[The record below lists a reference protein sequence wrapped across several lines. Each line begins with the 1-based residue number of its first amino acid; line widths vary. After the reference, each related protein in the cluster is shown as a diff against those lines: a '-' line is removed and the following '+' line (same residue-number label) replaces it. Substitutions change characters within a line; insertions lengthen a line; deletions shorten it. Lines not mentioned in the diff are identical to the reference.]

1 MDDILIPNSAISETK
16 KRKFDL
22 ESIRADFPILSR
34 MVNGKKLVYLDNAAT
49 TQKPKSVIN
58 TISNYYLNENANV
71 HRGLH
76 FLSELATEE
85 YENARLKVKEFVN
98 ALSAS
103 EIIFVRG
110 ATEAINL
117 VAESYTRKDYFKEG
131 DEIIISHMEHH
142 SNIVPW
148 QFVRERKNIKLR
160 VIPIN
165 DNGELDFNAFVN
177 MLNEKTKFVSIVHVS
192 NTLGTINPIKK
203 IVDKAHEYNIPVLVD
218 GAQAS
223 AHLNID
229 VQELGCDFY
238 AISGHKMFGPT
249 GVGVLYGKAE
259 LLNDMPPYQGGGEM
273 IRNVTF
279 EKTTFNDIPHKFEAG
294 TPNIVGG
301 IGLGAAIDYLR
312 SFDMQDIHN
321 HEIELL
327 NYGTEHLQ
335 KIDGLKIIGTA
346 KNKSAVISFVIDGI
360 HPYDIGTIIDTNGV
374 AIRTG
379 HHCTQPL
386 IERFHLTATARASFA
401 LYNTLEE
408 IDLLVESLNKT
419 IQMIK

>member
-1 MDDILIPNSAISETK
+1 MEDLLIQNSAVSKTG
-16 KRKFDL
+16 KRKFDV
-22 ESIRADFPILSR
+22 EKIRADFPILNR
-34 MVNGKKLVYLDNAAT
+34 TVNGKKLVYLDNAAT
-49 TQKPKSVIN
+49 TQKPKSVID

-117 VAESYTRKDYFKEG
+117 VAESYSRKDYFKEG

-148 QFVRERKNIKLR
+148 QFVCEQKNLKLR

-165 DNGELDFNAFVN
+165 ENGELDTDAFEN
-177 MLNEKTKFVSIVHVS
+177 MISERTKFVSIVHVS
-192 NTLGTINPIKK
+192 NTLGTINPIKR

-229 VQELGCDFY
+229 VQDLGCDFY

-259 LLNDMPPYQGGGEM
+259 LLNEMPPYQGGGEM

-279 EKTTFNDIPHKFEAG
+279 EKTTFNNIPHKFEAG

-312 SFDMQDIHN
+312 SFDIQDIHN
-321 HEIELL
+321 HELELL
-327 NYGTEHLQ
+327 HYGTEHLQ

-346 KNKSAVISFVIDGI
+346 ENKSAVISFVIDGI

-386 IERFHLTATARASFA
+386 IERFNLTATARASFA

-419 IQMIK
+419 IKMFK

>member
-1 MDDILIPNSAISETK
+1 MEDLLIQNSSVSKTG
-16 KRKFDL
+16 KRKFDI
-22 ESIRADFPILSR
+22 EKIRGDFLILHR
-34 MVNGKKLVYLDNAAT
+34 TVNGKKLVYLDNAAT
-49 TQKPKSVIN
+49 TQKPKSVID
-58 TISNYYLNENANV
+58 TISNYYLNENANI

-103 EIIFVRG
+103 EIVFVRG

-117 VAESYTRKDYFKEG
+117 VAESYSRKDYFKEG

-148 QFVRERKNIKLR
+148 QFVCEQKNLKLR

-165 DNGELDFNAFVN
+165 ENGELDTDAFEN
-177 MLNEKTKFVSIVHVS
+177 MISERTKFVSIVHVS
-192 NTLGTINPIKK
+192 NTLGTINPIKW

-229 VQELGCDFY
+229 VQDLGCDFY

-259 LLNDMPPYQGGGEM
+259 LLNNMPPYQGGGEM

-279 EKTTFNDIPHKFEAG
+279 EKTTFNNIPHKFEAG

-312 SFDMQDIHN
+312 SFDIQDIHN
-321 HEIELL
+321 HELELL

-335 KIDGLKIIGTA
+335 NIDGLKIIGTA
-346 KNKSAVISFVIDGI
+346 ENKSAVISFVIDGI

-386 IERFHLTATARASFA
+386 IERFNLTATARASFA

-419 IQMIK
+419 IKMFK

>member
-1 MDDILIPNSAISETK
+1 MDDLLIPNTTVHKTE

-22 ESIRADFPILSR
+22 ESIRADFPILR
-34 MVNGKKLVYLDNAAT
+34 RTVNGKKLVYLDNAAT
-49 TQKPKSVIN
+49 TQKPKLVID

-103 EIIFVRG
+103 EIVFVRG

-117 VAESYTRKDYFKEG
+117 VAESYSRKDYFKEG

-165 DNGELDFNAFVN
+165 DNGELDFDAFAN
-177 MLNEKTKFVSIVHVS
+177 MINERTKFVSIVHVS

-223 AHLNID
+223 VHLNID

-238 AISGHKMFGPT
+238 AFSGHKMFGPT
-249 GVGVLYGKAE
+249 GIGVLYGKAE
-259 LLNDMPPYQGGGEM
+259 LLNNMPPYQGGGEM

-279 EKTTFNDIPHKFEAG
+279 EKTTFNNIPHKFEAG

-312 SFDMQDIHN
+312 SFDIQDIHN
-321 HEIELL
+321 HELELL

-335 KIDGLKIIGTA
+335 NIDGLKIIGTA

-386 IERFHLTATARASFA
+386 IERFNLTATARASFA

-419 IQMIK
+419 IKMIK